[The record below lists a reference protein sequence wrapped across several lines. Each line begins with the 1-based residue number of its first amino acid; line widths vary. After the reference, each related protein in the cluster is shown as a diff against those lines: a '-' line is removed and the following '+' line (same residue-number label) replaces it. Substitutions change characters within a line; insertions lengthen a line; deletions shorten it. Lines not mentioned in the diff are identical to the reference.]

1 MTAHENQ
8 LSKHTINMQEHV
20 MIGLHKAL
28 EEKEKV
34 RGIINEKIHK
44 YTFDNMEYVQE
55 KEKLFNE
62 LFH

>member
-1 MTAHENQ
+1 MSSHIKF
-8 LSKHTINMQEHV
+8 S
-20 MIGLHKAL
+20 HKAL